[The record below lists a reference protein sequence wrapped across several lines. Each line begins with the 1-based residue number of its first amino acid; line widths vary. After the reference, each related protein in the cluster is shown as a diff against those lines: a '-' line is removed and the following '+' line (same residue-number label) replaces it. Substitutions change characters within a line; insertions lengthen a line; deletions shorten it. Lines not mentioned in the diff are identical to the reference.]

1 MESHGFDPG
10 LSCKE
15 TGLPSGT
22 LCVENLGFVSGL
34 LAISGVLP
42 GTLGVKNLRSCKN
55 QVCGPRRAIV
65 DSIVC

>member
-42 GTLGVKNLRSCKN
+42 GTLGVENLLRFCRS
-55 QVCGPRRAIV
+55 QVCGPRV
-65 DSIVC
+65 S